1 MLGHSLIRNLGA
13 EYLSMAEFRHSLIM
27 YRFMAFMLLLKS
39 KTSPILQ
46 VTMLIDV
53 LITSK
58 HAAY

>member
-13 EYLSMAEFRHSLIM
+13 EYLSMAELRHSLIM
-27 YRFMAFMLLLKS
+27 YRFMAVMLLLKS

-46 VTMLIDV
+46 VTTLIYA